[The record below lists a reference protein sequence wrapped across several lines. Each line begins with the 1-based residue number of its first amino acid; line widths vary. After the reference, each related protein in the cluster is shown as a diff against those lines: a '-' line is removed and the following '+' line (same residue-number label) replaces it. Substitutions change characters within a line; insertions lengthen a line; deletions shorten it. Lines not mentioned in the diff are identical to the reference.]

1 METGLFVWLETL
13 SPWWWVALGVFLAA
27 LEMVVFSFVLI
38 WPGLAAIMMAII
50 LWIAPGMLG
59 ELQVALYA
67 VLSIVLMFAGR
78 GLVSKFGDGGPETKL
93 NSRTEQIV
101 GHQAKV
107 VDFEL
112 GEGHIEINGLRW
124 AATWP
129 EGQTSEAGKI
139 VKITAAHGMSV
150 QVENL

>member
-13 SPWWWVALGVFLAA
+13 SPWWWVALGVGLGA

-50 LWIAPGMLG
+50 LWIAPGMQG

-67 VLSIVLMFAGR
+67 ILSIVLMFAGR
-78 GLVSKFGDGGPETKL
+78 SFVNKFGDGGPESKL

-107 VDFEL
+107 VDFGL

-129 EGQTSEAGKI
+129 EGQTSEVGKI
-139 VKITAAHGMSV
+139 VKITAARGMSV